1 MAAAGGPEAWC
12 LQQSQDPAVWVQ
24 RLELATTIA
33 RAAVET
39 RQRLQAG
46 QRRAQAGEM
55 SVEGW
60 LFRVAYNLN
69 RHRWGDLP
77 LAVAWTGFLLL
88 SAAVVG
94 WGGLGLP
101 RGVALGLVAL
111 AVGVAA
117 LSLLGRLT
125 GYVRFRQT
133 PLPPPAKPPVPLVP
147 TDKVAHRAS
156 GWFEVEGKRRY
167 LVEVPAWFRTFETR
181 EHAVMAYVA
190 PSRFFPGHW
199 PEHEVGMWYI
209 FFLPQQI
216 QRVEA
221 GEVLFGARPRLGLR
235 VEYRDKDRTETVLL
249 SFDSEDDRQRIYA
262 DLVRDAHGG

>member
-1 MAAAGGPEAWC
+1 MSIRGWC
-12 LQQSQDPAVWVQ
+12 F
-24 RLELATTIA
+24 RL
-33 RAAVET
+33 
-39 RQRLQAG
+39 
-46 QRRAQAGEM
+46 
-55 SVEGW
+55 
-60 LFRVAYNLN
+60 AYNLN

-77 LAVAWTGFLLL
+77 LAVAWVGFLLVL
-88 SAAVVG
+88 AAVAWWG
-94 WGGLGLP
+94 WLGLP
-101 RGVALGLVAL
+101 RGVAVLPAAL
-111 AVGVAA
+111 AVGVVA

-125 GYVRFRQT
+125 GYVIFREGV
-133 PLPPPAKPPVPLVP
+133 LPSPAAPPQPLVP
-147 TDKVAHRAS
+147 TDKIAHRAS

-235 VEYRDKDRTETVLL
+235 IEYQNKDRTETVLL

-262 DLVRDAHGG
+262 DLVRDAHMDKSRG